1 MYAVGQLAG
10 SHVPEMAIQRRGK
23 PTSERDRAVAAT
35 REGKTVD
42 FKSRFDPGS
51 EAECVEFV
59 KDLVAMANSGGGFIL
74 VGVHDD
80 AKPSGTDVSTVLRL
94 DPAHLTDKV
103 FRYTGEHFS
112 GFAIDEATRGAAAI
126 AVIEVN
132 GSDELLVFTRPGNYM
147 AENGKQKTAFSS
159 GGVYFRHGAKSEPC
173 TPSDLRRHVEGLI
186 STERSRWMKGIRQVV
201 EARRGTEVA
210 VIERTRRDAEGKA
223 TRVRLT
229 NDPDAPV
236 FGRLNPDDTHPHRM
250 SGLIALLNKRLE
262 GRAKI
267 NQHDILGVRRAY
279 NIDEKSRP
287 EFAYKPN
294 YDSMHYSDS
303 FLEWLDDQFTRD
315 SEFFQKARIISAQRR
330 K

>member
-1 MYAVGQLAG
+1 MAV
-10 SHVPEMAIQRRGK
+10 QRRTK
-23 PTSERDRAVAAT
+23 STSDRALAVAAV

-42 FKSRFDPGS
+42 FKSQFDPAS
-51 EAECVEFV
+51 EAECTEFV

-74 VGVHDD
+74 IGVQDD
-80 AKPSGTDVSTVLRL
+80 AELSGADISSVLRL

-112 GFAIDEATRGAAAI
+112 SFAIGGATRAAAAI
-126 AVIEVN
+126 AVVEVLA
-132 GSDELLVFTRPGNYM
+132 SEDLLVFIRPGNYV

-159 GGVYFRHGAKSEPC
+159 GAVYFRHGAKSEPC
-173 TPSDLRRHVEGLI
+173 TPSDLRRYIQGLI

-201 EARRGTEVA
+201 EAPKGTEVA

-236 FGRLNPDDTHPHRM
+236 FGRLNPDDTHPHRL
-250 SGLIALLNKRLE
+250 SGLVDLLNKRLSP
-262 GRAKI
+262 RAKI
-267 NQHDILGVRRAY
+267 NQHDILCVRQAHD
-279 NIDEKSRP
+279 IDEKSHQ
-287 EFAYKPN
+287 EFAYKPK

-303 FLEWLDDQFTRD
+303 FLEWLDDQHMKD
-315 SEFFQKARIISAQRR
+315 SEFFQKARVASVQAR
-330 K
+330 KSNS